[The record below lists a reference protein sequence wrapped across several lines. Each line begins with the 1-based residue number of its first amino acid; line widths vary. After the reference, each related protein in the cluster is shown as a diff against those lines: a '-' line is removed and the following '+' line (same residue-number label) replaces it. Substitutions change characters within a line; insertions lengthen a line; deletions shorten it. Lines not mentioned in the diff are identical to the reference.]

1 RNRPGAGGV
10 AQGERVG
17 RPRADAAGAADGDR
31 RGDVVDG
38 QGERGG
44 GRQAVRVG
52 GGNGHRGRGGG
63 VVGRGVRPAPGA
75 GGVVLRHRAQR
86 GAQRHHVAALGVIE
100 GAGVVGRATLVDGDS
115 RLGAGN

>member
-31 RGDVVDG
+31 GGDVVDG

-86 GAQRHHVAALGVIE
+86 GTQRHYVAALGLIQAPRLR
-100 GAGVVGRATLVDGDS
+100 GPPTLS
-115 RLGAGN
+115 PR